1 MINQEAEAGHK
12 LTEEVESAEAR
23 PTNRT
28 LESVDKSGENTIVEN
43 TEKSI
48 TNDKRAEEPTEQIKI
63 TQYTVHL
70 NL

>member
-1 MINQEAEAGHK
+1 MCEPQKREEATTLQNVAG
-12 LTEEVESAEAR
+12 
-23 PTNRT
+23 
-28 LESVDKSGENTIVEN
+28 GNTIVEN